1 MFGFFKKKNSAN
13 NVENNV
19 VSRAADDTALQS
31 YRKQAQD
38 EISYL
43 IEFMAFYTA
52 INLCGIYLFIC
63 LWQCDLFFL

>member
-38 EISYL
+38 EISY
-43 IEFMAFYTA
+43 
-52 INLCGIYLFIC
+52 
-63 LWQCDLFFL
+63 